1 MPTTYTSDAGEV
13 TAYVQH
19 VLDHNLIELKTAGV
33 TVEVLLAASDDED
46 KSPPVKKFG
55 VRAYADIR
63 VNGLK
68 DRVAGC
74 RDVRLVIDASR
85 FENSNEARRTAIIH
99 GQLCRVEVK
108 KDGYGAIVTDD
119 AGRPKLKLKPMDFG
133 GGGMFD
139 TVDRFGA
146 DAPEY
151 KVFQALGLEL
161 RSEAE
166 AA

>member
-1 MPTTYTSDAGEV
+1 MPTTYTSDAGEI

-33 TVEVLLAASDDED
+33 TVEVLLAASDDD
-46 KSPPVKKFG
+46 DTPPVKTFG
-55 VRAYADIR
+55 VRAYADIKI
-63 VNGLK
+63 NDLK
-68 DRVAGC
+68 NRVAGC

-85 FENSNEARRTAIIH
+85 FENSSDARKRGIIH

-108 KDGYGAIVTDD
+108 RDKDGVIVTDD
-119 AGRPKLKLKPMDFG
+119 AARPKLKLKPLDFG

-146 DAPEY
+146 DAVEY

-161 RSEAE
+161 RNEAE

>member
-1 MPTTYTSDAGEV
+1 MAATYTSDAGEV

-46 KSPPVKKFG
+46 KSPPVKKLG
-55 VRAYADIR
+55 VRANADIR

-74 RDVRLVIDASR
+74 RDVRLVIDAAR
-85 FENSNEARRTAIIH
+85 FENSNPDRKMAIIH

-108 KDGYGAIVTDD
+108 KDAYGAIVTDD
-119 AGRPKLKLKPMDFG
+119 AARPKLKLKPMDFG

-151 KVFQALGLEL
+151 KVFQALGLDQ
-161 RSEAE
+161 RQE